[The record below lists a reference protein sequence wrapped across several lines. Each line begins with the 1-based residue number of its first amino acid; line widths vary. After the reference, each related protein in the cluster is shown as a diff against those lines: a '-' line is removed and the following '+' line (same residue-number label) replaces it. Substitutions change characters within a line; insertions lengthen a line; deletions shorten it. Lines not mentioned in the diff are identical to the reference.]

1 MSKKTVEKMSVMFH
15 RLFTLRRSIFD
26 AKKLIRQ
33 ENIDLHQIFEEL
45 DRSSTGVITKEDVSE
60 LIAVFDGFSQC

>member
-1 MSKKTVEKMSVMFH
+1 MLSSMFS

-33 ENIDLHQIFEEL
+33 ENVDLHSVFDEL
-45 DRSSTGVITKEDVSE
+45 DRRNKGVLTKEDVIFFLFFVLTFE
-60 LIAVFDGFSQC
+60 LKLIFL